1 MDLAAIFLLPL
12 LGGYCFAYIWR
23 ATAYATRRAEGHHLY
38 FRAALC
44 GVMFFSLA
52 LAIRTTLASGS
63 PAFLKF
69 DSTLV
74 EYVRPVLKIE
84 TGLVL
89 QAQTRRVGWV
99 ITAIYSLLLGTGC
112 GVTAN
117 MFTPRRWAL
126 RRSTSAFEGL
136 LMRAYFKGFPVSITL
151 RSGKVYV
158 GSVATIPDPARDSV
172 AVTLLPILSGN
183 RDADGRLTLITD
195 YETVYANLR
204 AGRAMQ
210 LGLPA
215 DWEESQFELL
225 VRADEIVIAAR
236 FSPVIYAEFNPGWRQ
251 QIAQP
256 R

>member
-1 MDLAAIFLLPL
+1 MA
-12 LGGYCFAYIWR
+12 GR
-23 ATAYATRRAEGHHLY
+23 ARAEGPQL
-38 FRAALC
+38 
-44 GVMFFSLA
+44 SE
-52 LAIRTTLASGS
+52 
-63 PAFLKF
+63 P
-69 DSTLV
+69 
-74 EYVRPVLKIE
+74 
-84 TGLVL
+84 
-89 QAQTRRVGWV
+89 
-99 ITAIYSLLLGTGC
+99 
-112 GVTAN
+112 
-117 MFTPRRWAL
+117 
-126 RRSTSAFEGL
+126 RSTIDGIYAGEYLWTSL
-136 LMRAYFKGFPVSITL
+136 PYFCFPC
-151 RSGKVYV
+151 
-158 GSVATIPDPARDSV
+158 SVATIPDPARDSV

-256 R
+256 SQNPPPVQVLSSIGTNLRLSGPT